1 MGNRDPRYDLIK
13 PMFIGGKIKSFNDI
27 FKFIPKTVVATDL
40 GKKVDRFTELMNRIE
55 GFTLEE
61 LFMMAKFCDLDESQ
75 MLKLAENEY
84 KISKSKITKT
94 NTSF

>member
-1 MGNRDPRYDLIK
+1 
-13 PMFIGGKIKSFNDI
+13 
-27 FKFIPKTVVATDL
+27 
-40 GKKVDRFTELMNRIE
+40 MNRIE

-84 KISKSKITKT
+84 KISKSKIIKT

>member
-1 MGNRDPRYDLIK
+1 
-13 PMFIGGKIKSFNDI
+13 MFIGGKIKSFNDI

-61 LFMMAKFCDLDESQ
+61 LFMMAKFCELDESQ

-84 KISKSKITKT
+84 KINKSKIIKT
-94 NTSF
+94 NTSA

>member
-13 PMFIGGKIKSFNDI
+13 PMIIGGKIKTFTDI

-75 MLKLAENEY
+75 MLQLAENEY
-84 KISKSKITKT
+84 LMSKSKIVK
-94 NTSF
+94 SK